1 MGFTVTPLAQK
12 ARTATLIADSDLNL
26 GNYDLIA
33 TGVEGDTAK
42 FDEFI
47 GGVGNFSNV
56 LGSGNLDIEG
66 TGNIKGLT
74 TFQNAVQVNGAL
86 HVEGSINNVNIAD
99 NGEITTAQ
107 GVNGADFN
115 GAKITSTKFNGATI
129 DTSGNV
135 TGASGTFSGKINA
148 ANISSR
154 NSWVLLLSD
163 TAPNYAKYSV
173 YNNILGSINAGQYGS
188 VKLDINT
195 GIINAGSSISRVLC
209 YNPNSDNFGLMP
221 IVDIKVMSGKWSYNA
236 VTSEPNITMTFN
248 NKTITSSG
256 VSLTLSELKNMLITP
271 FNSTIKNNGTNN
283 IYSYDMQV
291 RFNNTSSNQQ
301 YGYLVP
307 LDLII

>member
-12 ARTATLIADSDLNL
+12 ARTATLIPDSDLNL

-33 TGVEGDTAK
+33 TDVKGDTAE
-42 FDEFI
+42 FGEFI

-115 GAKITSTKFNGATI
+115 GAKITATKFNGATI

-135 TGASGTFSGKINA
+135 TA
-148 ANISSR
+148 A
-154 NSWVLLLSD
+154 
-163 TAPNYAKYSV
+163 
-173 YNNILGSINAGQYGS
+173 
-188 VKLDINT
+188 
-195 GIINAGSSISRVLC
+195 
-209 YNPNSDNFGLMP
+209 
-221 IVDIKVMSGKWSYNA
+221 
-236 VTSEPNITMTFN
+236 TFN
-248 NKTITSSG
+248 GVVLKSSG
-256 VSLTLSELKNMLITP
+256 VITVTPTNTLKGYIPAHRTDSTDDSCILTLLPPNLNGLNYSGSIKLKNP
-271 FNSTIKNNGTNN
+271 
-283 IYSYDMQV
+283 
-291 RFNNTSSNQQ
+291 NTSAGREIHYENGVNLRATEIVIPANSDYTLSFTNIPYLLLWFGATSNTVGTEHPKY
-301 YGYLVP
+301 YGFNLS
-307 LDLII
+307 

>member
-12 ARTATLIADSDLNL
+12 ARTKTLIADSDLNL

-33 TGVEGDTAK
+33 TDVRGDTA
-42 FDEFI
+42 EFGEFV

-74 TFQNAVQVNGAL
+74 TFQNAVQVNGSL

-135 TGASGTFSGKINA
+135 TGVKGTFSGAVTGATFNTVAIKKNSTYTVTPLSAFVPITGSTLLPLD
-148 ANISSR
+148 ANG
-154 NSWVLLLSD
+154 N
-163 TAPNYAKYSV
+163 KYT
-173 YNNILGSINAGQYGS
+173 GSIQIKTNVDTYITIAKDTTTSTEYLSANVAFTITFTNIRKLS
-188 VKLDINT
+188 VQSTGLNT
-195 GIINAGSSISRVLC
+195 
-209 YNPNSDNFGLMP
+209 NF
-221 IVDIKVMSGKWSYNA
+221 VMSAY
-236 VTSEPNITMTFN
+236 
-248 NKTITSSG
+248 
-256 VSLTLSELKNMLITP
+256 TLS
-271 FNSTIKNNGTNN
+271 
-283 IYSYDMQV
+283 
-291 RFNNTSSNQQ
+291 
-301 YGYLVP
+301 
-307 LDLII
+307 

>member
-12 ARTATLIADSDLNL
+12 ARTKTLIADSDLNL

-33 TGVEGDTAK
+33 TDVRGDTA
-42 FDEFI
+42 EFGEFV

-74 TFQNAVQVNGAL
+74 TFQNAVQVNGSL

-135 TGASGTFSGKINA
+135 TGVKGTFSGAVNGADFNGAKITSTKFNGA
-148 ANISSR
+148 TIDTSGNVTGVKGTFSGAVTGATFNTVAIKKNSTYTVTPLSAFVPITGSTLLPLDANG
-154 NSWVLLLSD
+154 N
-163 TAPNYAKYSV
+163 KYT
-173 YNNILGSINAGQYGS
+173 GSIQIKTNVDTYITIAKDTTTSTEYLSANVAFTITFTNIRKLS
-188 VKLDINT
+188 VQSTGLNT
-195 GIINAGSSISRVLC
+195 
-209 YNPNSDNFGLMP
+209 NF
-221 IVDIKVMSGKWSYNA
+221 VMSAY
-236 VTSEPNITMTFN
+236 
-248 NKTITSSG
+248 
-256 VSLTLSELKNMLITP
+256 TLS
-271 FNSTIKNNGTNN
+271 
-283 IYSYDMQV
+283 
-291 RFNNTSSNQQ
+291 
-301 YGYLVP
+301 
-307 LDLII
+307 

>member
-1 MGFTVTPLAQK
+1 MGFTVVPLAQK
-12 ARTATLIADSDLNL
+12 ARTKTLIADSDLNL

-33 TGVEGDTAK
+33 TDVRGDTAE
-42 FDEFI
+42 FDEFV

-135 TGASGTFSGKINA
+135 TGVKGTFSGAVTGASFNGVTIGDNA
-148 ANISSR
+148 FNGVRVVPILSTSIMGHRIYQVGSIAQT
-154 NSWVLLLSD
+154 VLLLQPSMSVSNGSYTLGRPILSTNCPVNVYD
-163 TAPNYAKYSV
+163 VPKNFTYTIHIVVSSSITATIKLSGSISKTFSFSNKNYADV
-173 YNNILGSINAGQYGS
+173 N
-188 VKLDINT
+188 
-195 GIINAGSSISRVLC
+195 
-209 YNPNSDNFGLMP
+209 M
-221 IVDIKVMSGKWSYNA
+221 SYND
-236 VTSEPNITMTFN
+236 VVNFIRKNTTLTV
-248 NKTITSSG
+248 SG
-256 VSLTLSELKNMLITP
+256 LSG
-271 FNSTIKNNGTNN
+271 STVINN
-283 IYSYDMQV
+283 IYLKAS
-291 RFNNTSSNQQ
+291 NNTTVNA
-301 YGYLVP
+301 YLVY
-307 LDLII
+307 

>member
-33 TGVEGDTAK
+33 TDVRGDTA
-42 FDEFI
+42 EFSEFV

-129 DTSGNV
+129 NTSGDYSGRKGTFSGAV
-135 TGASGTFSGKINA
+135 TGASFNNVVLKTGVLTVTPTSGTFNIPSHTESSSGELSHGNLTVLSLQPNTTYSGNLKF
-148 ANISSR
+148 R
-154 NSWVLLLSD
+154 NSN
-163 TAPNYAKYSV
+163 TA
-173 YNNILGSINAGQYGS
+173 
-188 VKLDINT
+188 D
-195 GIINAGSSISRVLC
+195 RVLI
-209 YNPNSDNFGLMP
+209 YWNNTQNQGYRVILPANSDYTL
-221 IVDIKVMSGKWSYNA
+221 
-236 VTSEPNITMTFN
+236 TFN
-248 NKTITSSG
+248 NIKYLIVTTTDTGGTVTMYNFTIS
-256 VSLTLSELKNMLITP
+256 
-271 FNSTIKNNGTNN
+271 
-283 IYSYDMQV
+283 
-291 RFNNTSSNQQ
+291 
-301 YGYLVP
+301 
-307 LDLII
+307 

>member
-33 TGVEGDTAK
+33 TDVKGDTA
-42 FDEFI
+42 EFTEFV

-74 TFQNAVQVNGAL
+74 TFQNAVQVNGSL

-135 TGASGTFSGKINA
+135 TGVKGTFS
-148 ANISSR
+148 
-154 NSWVLLLSD
+154 
-163 TAPNYAKYSV
+163 
-173 YNNILGSINAGQYGS
+173 
-188 VKLDINT
+188 
-195 GIINAGSSISRVLC
+195 
-209 YNPNSDNFGLMP
+209 
-221 IVDIKVMSGKWSYNA
+221 
-236 VTSEPNITMTFN
+236 
-248 NKTITSSG
+248 
-256 VSLTLSELKNMLITP
+256 
-271 FNSTIKNNGTNN
+271 
-283 IYSYDMQV
+283 
-291 RFNNTSSNQQ
+291 
-301 YGYLVP
+301 
-307 LDLII
+307 